1 MLIKKELTRK
11 AHKPVRVE
19 MVDHGS
25 LAHYLAVEGYSTN
38 DVKTPFGDTL
48 SRTVSNESL
57 EDARAGIAS
66 AVRRALYNYKKS
78 SMK

>member
-1 MLIKKELTRK
+1 MLIKKERTHK
-11 AHKPVRVE
+11 AHKPVHVE

-38 DVKTPFGDTL
+38 DVRTPFGDTS

-66 AVRRALYNYKKS
+66 VVRCAMYNYKKQN
-78 SMK
+78 MK